1 MALSQITI
9 GALGVGFLMAPLAS
23 TPTTEEIR
31 LRAIASDPAVVAAL
45 RAFEA
50 SGRESHVNYDTQW
63 EIRLLEF
70 ERDASIAP

>member
-1 MALSQITI
+1 MALSQITL
-9 GALGVGFLMAPLAS
+9 GALGASLLMAPLAS

-50 SGRESHVNYDTQW
+50 SGRASHVIYDTEW
-63 EIRLLEF
+63 EIQLLEF
-70 ERDASIAP
+70 QRDAKIP